1 MEFLFLN
8 QLDKRDWLIPY
19 YIVRPLGDSRE
30 WVFLETHEMWFPATD
45 TSDFFFFFCR
55 LTLHSLFNPAQKVTD
70 SIFCSRT
77 NILDS
82 LWWEDFRHLL
92 CLWIPIPFLILYFH
106 KQFVN
111 STCNTATYAVFG
123 ILNSSSL
130 SQSISLLVN
139 PNASNVIYL
148 HCETLHSDISHNT
161 TSSMYMNTGTQCVW
175 FRTEKSSKAQ
185 F

>member
-1 MEFLFLN
+1 M
-8 QLDKRDWLIPY
+8 
-19 YIVRPLGDSRE
+19 
-30 WVFLETHEMWFPATD
+30 TD
-45 TSDFFFFFCR
+45 TILHCETPRWQSWMSFLGNSWNVVPCDWHLWFFLFFFCR
-55 LTLHSLFNPAQKVTD
+55 FTLHSLFNPAQKVTD